1 MYLYMYRPGHSG
13 PVCIKLDIPASSMT
27 HDRRIP
33 HVCTGWTAHTM
44 TQPNL
49 SALSHMFSCSLL
61 GHCQHIHSRL
71 GHSYTSASKY
81 IHGRL
86 GHSYTYAS
94 QYIPGCLRHSYT
106 SASQYIPGCL
116 RHSYTYASQTA
127 VNYIHDHIRHSSTC
141 TAWDCCRQKH
151 SYLIHSYKCLS
162 QTDFYQ
168 TFIHMCCLS
177 LMTILDKSDIH
188 TDVNSLTA
196 VH

>member
-1 MYLYMYRPGHSG
+1 MSHN
-13 PVCIKLDIPASSMT
+13 
-27 HDRRIP
+27 RRIP
-33 HVCTGWTAHTM
+33 HVCTGWTAHNM
-44 TQPNL
+44 TQPSL

-71 GHSYTSASKY
+71 GHSYTSAS
-81 IHGRL
+81 
-86 GHSYTYAS
+86 
-94 QYIPGCLRHSYT
+94 QYIP
-106 SASQYIPGCL
+106 ACL
-116 RHSYTYASQTA
+116 RHSYTYASLTA

-141 TAWDCCRQKH
+141 TALDCCRQKH